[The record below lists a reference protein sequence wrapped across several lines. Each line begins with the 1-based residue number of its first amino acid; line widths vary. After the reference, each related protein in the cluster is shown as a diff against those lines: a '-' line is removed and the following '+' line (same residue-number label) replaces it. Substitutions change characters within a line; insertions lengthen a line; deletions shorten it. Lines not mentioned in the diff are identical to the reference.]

1 MSSEALNK
9 SLAKAAVAAGYA
21 MAPSE
26 EDLTDWAVLQPEI
39 ALRNGHKLAAFAGR
53 RVVLPF
59 ARLEQLLEQVFHL
72 PDLGRGTRRA
82 CCCRAAKPPGLA
94 LHILPFA
101 FL

>member
-9 SLAKAAVAAGYA
+9 SLAKAAAAAGYA

-26 EDLTDWAVLQPEI
+26 EDLSDWAVLQPEI

-59 ARLEQLLEQVFHL
+59 ARLEQLIEQVFHL
-72 PDLGRGTRRA
+72 PEFGRTHTPRM
-82 CCCRAAKPPGLA
+82 L
-94 LHILPFA
+94 LPSR
-101 FL
+101 